1 MSSVSLLLGA
11 GSGDLL
17 ELLFVLA
24 IFAIGIISKILQKT
38 AKDRQEQERARTG
51 RRYKPIPPPVNARP
65 PVGAGRETIPPR
77 QDVGQ
82 RAPNPAVLA
91 RKRAI
96 AQQREN
102 TRQELLQLKRQKAAA
117 AAAAA
122 TVAAAQEEQR
132 QVSAR
137 KTVARQ
143 QARPQSKGLLKSLTA
158 ARRAIIYHEI
168 FSPPKALRD
177 NDELWDFF

>member
-65 PVGAGRETIPPR
+65 PVGAARETMPPR
-77 QDVGQ
+77 QDVEQ
-82 RAPNPAVLA
+82 RTPSPAVLA

-102 TRQELLQLKRQKAAA
+102 NRQELLHLKQQKAAA
-117 AAAAA
+117 AAA
-122 TVAAAQEEQR
+122 TVVAAQEAQR
-132 QVSAR
+132 QESAR
-137 KTVARQ
+137 KAVARQ
-143 QARPQSKGLLKSLTA
+143 QAGPQSKGLLKSLTA